1 MFDKPNIVNALCSQ
15 LKEHFSIIDDG
26 ITVNEAETRAE
37 LIDPALSL
45 AGWGK
50 VDGSRV
56 RREVIAPGRLVGR
69 GKRSQSDIADYVLL
83 YRGQKLAKGKT
94 RAVNASIEGVDQVL
108 TLEPIRHR
116 RKKEYSAAKNT
127 RSYRKSSH
135 VKKPLSSNQLIP
147 LLIAIII
154 GVGLNTYQFND
165 VGFTATDEKQAIDAG
180 DSQQLAVAFNNQQSD
195 IQVGGVGTV
204 VRTLSDDMEGS
215 RHQRF
220 ILKLSSGQ
228 TVLVA
233 HNIDLAPRINSLR
246 AGDGIEFYGEY
257 EWNSKGGVLHWTHH
271 DPRGNHEG
279 GWLKHNGSTYQ

>member
-1 MFDKPNIVNALCSQ
+1 MEKSKGKLVRWLGNKGFGFIKPENGTDDIFIHISAL
-15 LKEHFSIIDDG
+15 KG
-26 ITVNEAETRAE
+26 M
-37 LIDPALSL
+37 
-45 AGWGK
+45 
-50 VDGSRV
+50 SRKPV
-56 RREVIAPGRLVGR
+56 VGDFIYYDVS
-69 GKRSQSDIADYVLL
+69 KD
-83 YRGQKLAKGKT
+83 AKGKI

-108 TLEPIRHR
+108 TLEPIRHK
-116 RKKEYSAAKNT
+116 RKKEYSAANNT

-135 VKKPLSSNQLIP
+135 VKKPSSGNKLIP
-147 LLIAIII
+147 LLIAITI

-165 VGFTATDEKQAIDAG
+165 VGFTTTDEKRVIDAG

-195 IQVGGVGTV
+195 IQVAGVGTV

-246 AGDGIEFYGEY
+246 AGDGVEFYGEY

-271 DPRGNHEG
+271 DPRGNHED